1 MSKST
6 FPALVKFRTTQNPTP
21 RWGFVHGDLNSP
33 DSAVSDLD
41 DSINLDTIL
50 TTAKPLSLLA
60 SLAAETAGL
69 EISQKISDIELLAP
83 IESQEVWGAGVTYY
97 RSKVAR
103 QEESKS
109 GGSFYDLVYSADRPE
124 LFFKATP
131 HRTVGPNQAIRVR
144 SDSNWCVP
152 EPELALVFSTR
163 MELIGVT
170 IGDDVSARDIE
181 GENPLYLPQAKMHIA
196 CCALG
201 PGIVPVE
208 ALPAREKTVI
218 RVHIVRNGQTVVDG
232 STTLDQM
239 KRGFDEL
246 AGWLGR
252 DNSFPH
258 GVILLTGT
266 GVVPPDDFSMQPGD
280 MVHLSITGIG
290 TLTNCVEK
298 G

>member
-1 MSKST
+1 MAQPS
-6 FPALVKFRTTQNPTP
+6 FPALIKFRTGSNQAS
-21 RWGFVHGDLNSP
+21 RWGLIQGDLNTA
-33 DSAVSDLD
+33 DSAVTVLD
-41 DSINLDTIL
+41 AGVNLDTIL
-50 TTAKPLSLLA
+50 TDADPIGLINR
-60 SLAAETAGL
+60 LAAAGTPSL
-69 EISQKISDIELLAP
+69 KLGEVELLAP

-124 LFFKATP
+124 LFFKATA
-131 HRTVGPNQAIRVR
+131 HRTVGPKEAIRVR
-144 SDSNWCVP
+144 RDSNWCVP
-152 EPELALVFSTR
+152 EPELALVYSSR

-170 IGDDVSARDIE
+170 VGDDVSARDIE
-181 GENPLYLPQAKMHIA
+181 GENPLYLPQAKVHNA

-201 PGIVPVE
+201 PGIVPVA
-208 ALPAREKTVI
+208 ALPAREQMKI
-218 RVHIVRNGQTVVDG
+218 RVLIERAGKPVVDG

-239 KRGFDEL
+239 KRSFEEL
-246 AGWLGR
+246 AGWLGL

-266 GVVPPDDFSMQPGD
+266 GVVPPDEFTLEAGD
-280 MVHLSITGIG
+280 MVHISMTGIG
-290 TLTNCVEK
+290 TLTNTVVK